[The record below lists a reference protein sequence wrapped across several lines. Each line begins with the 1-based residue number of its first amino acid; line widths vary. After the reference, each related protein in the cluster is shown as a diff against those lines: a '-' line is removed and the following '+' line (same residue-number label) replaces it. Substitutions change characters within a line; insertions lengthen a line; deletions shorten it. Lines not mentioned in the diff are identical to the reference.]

1 MDQMSVCEVATLE
14 HEAIT
19 TRVGVK
25 NNFTIE

>member
-1 MDQMSVCEVATLE
+1 MDHVCLSEVATLE

-19 TRVGVK
+19 ARGGVK